1 MPLLRLCTRQE
12 ATRRLALEQRH
23 GGSGAEGSAE
33 AAEAAEAAAEEEA
46 AVELTTSLLGAP
58 LSWSSESEE
67 VICHLL
73 LATCYL
79 PLATY

>member
-12 ATRRLALEQRH
+12 AMRHLAMEQRH
-23 GGSGAEGSAE
+23 GGGVAEGGV
-33 AAEAAEAAAEEEA
+33 EAAEAAAEEAA

-67 VICHLL
+67 VICYSSN
-73 LATCYL
+73 LAT
-79 PLATY
+79 